1 MPVLDIDAVKA
12 VKDSVKAHTDDEHF
26 YIYPLTGEILP
37 SVTTVLSATDGKPY
51 LVPWS
56 AKVSAENCVDNF
68 DEIGRIIREEGRQ
81 AAIDLLKAQA
91 KVIREHKADAG
102 SYVHAVAEA
111 LVLWQAS
118 PEGHGG
124 EVSLPDLPEHLQDVL
139 YDDQPLPQV
148 VDWMVTGFTNW
159 VTAFRP
165 EFRAA
170 EMTVFNVS
178 LGVAGTLD
186 IIIALHGVALTPGG
200 KLIPCPGSV
209 TVLCVDIKTG
219 RNLDKTVPEQLA
231 AYRKSPEALAPLG
244 ELVAMPATDAAAV
257 LHLRPE
263 HRGGFRFRIIPAA
276 KDAKA
281 WNRFRR
287 AVELHAGRAEDDG
300 EVGCVV
306 YPLRPDGTMQSPW
319 VYDLDGPGRGRVIKA
334 LLAALGDDLD
344 LEMLSVHTSAE
355 LLALKGIG
363 DKSIPVIRDMLAA
376 YDLHLADDPPAS
388 TGKEAA

>member
-1 MPVLDIDAVKA
+1 MPVLDIEAVNA
-12 VKDSVKAHTDDEHF
+12 VKDSVRDFGDDH
-26 YIYPLTGEILP
+26 YYLYPPTGERVP

-56 AKVSAENCVDNF
+56 ARISAENCVDNF
-68 DEIGRIIREEGRQ
+68 EEIGRIIREEGRQ
-81 AAIDLLKAQA
+81 AAIDLLKGQA
-91 KVIREHKADAG
+91 KLIRERKADAG

-124 EVSLPDLPEHLQDVL
+124 EVSLPDLPEHLTDTL
-139 YDDQPLPQV
+139 YDDQPLPVV
-148 VDWMVTGFTNW
+148 VDWMTTGFLNW

-165 EFRAA
+165 GFRAA
-170 EMTVFNVS
+170 EMTVFNIG

-186 IIIALHGVALTPGG
+186 IIITLYGV
-200 KLIPCPGSV
+200 KLLPDGRLVPCPGSV
-209 TVLCVDIKTG
+209 VTLCVDIKTG
-219 RNLDKTVPEQLA
+219 RILDKTVPEQLA
-231 AYRKSPEALAPLG
+231 AYRKMPEALAPLG
-244 ELVAMPATDAAAV
+244 ELVPMPATDAAAV

-263 HRGGFRFRIIPAA
+263 HRHGFRFRIIPPA

-287 AVELHAGRAEDDG
+287 AVELQQGRAEDDG
-300 EVGCVV
+300 QVGCVV
-306 YPLRPDGTMQSPW
+306 YPLRPDGTMQSPY
-319 VYDLDGPGRGRVIKA
+319 VYDCDGPGRGRAIKA

-376 YDLHLADDPPAS
+376 HGLHLADEPPAS
-388 TGKEAA
+388 GKEAA